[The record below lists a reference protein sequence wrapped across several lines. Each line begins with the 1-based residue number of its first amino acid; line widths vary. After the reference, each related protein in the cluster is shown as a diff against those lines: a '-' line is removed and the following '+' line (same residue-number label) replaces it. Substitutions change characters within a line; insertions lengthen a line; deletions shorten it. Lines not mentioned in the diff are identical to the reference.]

1 MLIIEKSKISKRF
14 QVVVPAKIRKALN
27 LKVGD
32 VLIWTFVDG
41 KLMID
46 AIHDNAKDILKLLG
60 KVDMGPANAAEDIDT
75 IVNEPEG

>member
-14 QVVVPAKIRKALN
+14 QVAVPAKIRKALN

-46 AIHDNAKDILKLLG
+46 VIRDNAKDILKLLG
-60 KVDMGPANAAEDIDT
+60 KVDMGPTNAAEDIDT